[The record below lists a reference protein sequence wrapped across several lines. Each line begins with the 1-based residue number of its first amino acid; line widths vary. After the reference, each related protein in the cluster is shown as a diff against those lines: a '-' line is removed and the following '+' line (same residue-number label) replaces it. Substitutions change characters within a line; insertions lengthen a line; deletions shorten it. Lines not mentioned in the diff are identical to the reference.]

1 MKHPARKV
9 QLFVRK
15 TAARRQKGFS
25 LLEVLV
31 AFSILALSM
40 GVLMQIFSGGLHN
53 VELSGHHV
61 KAVAIARS
69 LLARVGTETPVLAG
83 ELSGEFGDPERPA
96 EQYNWQIVQQVLE
109 DAPEA
114 GQPAQPV
121 VIVPFGLMGITVNVD
136 WQDGHAGRRNITLFS
151 TKLYTKAP

>member
-1 MKHPARKV
+1 MKQPARKV

-15 TAARRQKGFS
+15 TAGRRQKGFS

-69 LLARVGTETPVLAG
+69 LLARLGSETPVLAG
-83 ELSGEFGDPERPA
+83 EQSGEFGDPERPA
-96 EQYNWQIVQQVLE
+96 ELYNWQMTQQALE
-109 DAPEA
+109 EVPESGA
-114 GQPAQPV
+114 SGQPAMLS
-121 VIVPFGLMGITVNVD
+121 PFGLMGVTLSVS

-151 TKLYTKAP
+151 TKLYTKTP